1 MQARPEYPDSLL
13 YQQLNTYS
21 KGIIMDLSNLSLGDL
36 RNLQDQIK
44 QEMKKREHQEVQ
56 KAREQILAIAQS
68 VGLPLKDLINTSGRG
83 AKAEKA
89 SGTGS
94 VAVRFRNPADASQQW
109 TGRGRQPKW
118 VKEWVEGGKSIDQLR
133 V

>member
-1 MQARPEYPDSLL
+1 
-13 YQQLNTYS
+13 
-21 KGIIMDLSNLSLGDL
+21 MDLSNLSLGDL
-36 RNLQDQIK
+36 RNLQEQIK

-68 VGLPLKDLINTSGRG
+68 VGVPLKDLINTSGRG
-83 AKAEKA
+83 AKSAGA
-89 SGTGS
+89 GAGS
-94 VAVRFRNPADASQQW
+94 VAVRYRNPDDASQQW

-118 VKEWVEGGKSIDQLR
+118 VKEWVEGGKSLDQLR

>member
-1 MQARPEYPDSLL
+1 
-13 YQQLNTYS
+13 
-21 KGIIMDLSNLSLGDL
+21 MDLSNMSLGDL

-44 QEMKKREHQEVQ
+44 QEMKKREQSDMA

-68 VGLPLKDLINTSGRG
+68 VGMPLKDLIATGGRG
-83 AKAEKA
+83 GKT
-89 SGTGS
+89 GT
-94 VAVRFRNPADASQQW
+94 VAVRFRNPDNASQQW

-118 VKEWVEGGKSIDQLR
+118 VKEWVEGGKSIDKLR